1 MDFISNLFKK
11 KTTIADWNRIRLTE
25 EKFPS
30 DGSITLLQIPSEN
43 GNFNTG
49 WVNKAYKNY
58 AYKAFCPVCCII
70 TIPHSDD
77 DQDIDMMTIEDYFTE
92 QLNKVCVAHIVSR
105 IVTDDG
111 MGIII
116 YTETF
121 NEVAKKLPEMYESPS
136 RIVEFGSEIKV
147 DEKWKIAKQLLNV

>member
-58 AYKAFCPVCCII
+58 AYKAFCSVCCII
-70 TIPHSDD
+70 TIPHSND

-111 MGIII
+111 MEIII
-116 YTETF
+116 YTEAF
-121 NEVAKKLPEMYESPS
+121 HEVAKKLTEM
-136 RIVEFGSEIKV
+136 
-147 DEKWKIAKQLLNV
+147 